1 MVDKISVIAR
11 DVGIEEEYNPTII
24 ENIIFLR
31 IDNREQLKISD
42 RDSWRNN
49 FLLYQNTSSHIRGSS
64 ATFINKKGYPIG
76 FIPPMETEETYVKRI
91 ELLNAINKNKNYK
104 YVVGPL
110 NDIIEYI
117 DTFYQLQNRK
127 VKKYE
132 KK

>member
-11 DVGIEEEYNPTII
+11 DIGIEEEYNLTII

-42 RDSWRNN
+42 VEFWRNN

-76 FIPPMETEETYVKRI
+76 FIPPM
-91 ELLNAINKNKNYK
+91 
-104 YVVGPL
+104 
-110 NDIIEYI
+110 
-117 DTFYQLQNRK
+117 
-127 VKKYE
+127 
-132 KK
+132 